1 MINSINN
8 AQVQNQLSVNFER
21 GLEGTL
27 LRISESAES
36 RYEFEIW
43 FDYTRQAM
51 NLIREGALLAV
62 KNFSTSSDE
71 TRYSL
76 LEVISLLPMHYAL
89 GEKPEGYPGF
99 VIEAA
104 HSAARDWIDQESE
117 ATEEVTKIRCIAI
130 PTNQEIRLSTS
141 ATTLEME
148 SNLPMIGE
156 RVYVLDTAST
166 TAVLNYGI
174 RYHQPRF
181 VVGRLIRDS
190 QVSVEIVPEEMLR
203 THFAIFGFT
212 GAGKSNLLSTL
223 IHKTLEAF
231 EGYQTDE
238 QRSVVKI
245 LVFDLMSEY
254 ATLLP
259 DWLLKLS
266 NASVVALTEET
277 LPEDTLKYMEQ
288 PTNQNL
294 QRDAIRALVRTSL
307 YPKAL
312 SAYRSKYQYF
322 WYKALHSRTPRL
334 KVWKSEVN
342 YLGEL
347 LESLWQPHDL
357 GKNDAQIRRRVSNI
371 CQDFKGRPLDQAT
384 YEEARSRIE
393 RELEQAQVSG
403 GEMLL
408 STTGARKSVR
418 EWKEAL
424 QKYAKSAILNHAV
437 QSSFVLTE
445 QNLLEDLNNRSA
457 SSLYIFQSDDPDLLR
472 QFAARIGEKM
482 FEKRRQSGRIEPLV
496 LFLMDEADEFIP
508 QKAEDSYAA
517 SRSIAMTLA
526 RRGRKF
532 GLCLGIATQ
541 RVRYLDTSIMAQP
554 HTYFVSKMPRKS
566 DRDAVAEA
574 FGISEEMFR
583 QTFKFQKGDWL
594 LMSYDAVGLEAVPI
608 PIHCEDAN
616 ERVKQFLDQLEQ
628 QYKQRSAV
636 HASAP

>member
-1 MINSINN
+1 MATNSTNT
-8 AQVQNQLSVNFER
+8 AQNQLTVNYES

-43 FDYTRQAM
+43 FDYTRHAM

-62 KNFSTSSDE
+62 ENFSSSLSE
-71 TRYSL
+71 KRYSL
-76 LEVISLLPMHYAL
+76 LEVVSLLPMHYAL
-89 GEKPEGYPGF
+89 GERPEGYPGF
-99 VIEAA
+99 VVEAA
-104 HSAARDWIDQESE
+104 HSAARDWVEQEQE

-130 PTNQEIRLSTS
+130 PTNQEIRQNSN
-141 ATTLEME
+141 ATLLEME
-148 SNLPMIGE
+148 SNLPMVGA

-174 RYHQPRF
+174 RHHQPRF
-181 VVGRLIRDS
+181 EVGRLIRDS

-212 GAGKSNLLSTL
+212 GAGKSNLISTL
-223 IHKTLEAF
+223 IHKTLQAYENHTA
-231 EGYQTDE
+231 EG

-259 DWLLKLS
+259 DWLLKLP
-266 NASVVALTEET
+266 NACVVALTEET
-277 LPEDTLKYMEQ
+277 LPEAVLRYMEQ
-288 PTNQNL
+288 PANANS
-294 QRDAIRALVRTSL
+294 RDLKREARQVLVRTTL

-312 SAYRSKYQYF
+312 ATYRAKFGYF
-322 WYKALHSRTPRL
+322 WHEALNAQTPRI
-334 KVWKSEVN
+334 KVWKEEVGD
-342 YLGEL
+342 LGRL
-347 LESLWQPHDL
+347 LRSLWQPRDL
-357 GKNDAQIRRRVSNI
+357 GRNDAEIRRRVEAI
-371 CQDFKGRPLDQAT
+371 CKAFEGKPLTQET
-384 YEEARSRIE
+384 LREANLQIE
-393 RELEQAQVSG
+393 NDLENAQVQRSNRDQSEG
-403 GEMLL
+403 SALL
-408 STTGARKSVR
+408 SKAGARESVR

-424 QKYAKSAILNHAV
+424 QKYAESAILNHSL
-437 QSSFVLTE
+437 QPQFVLSE
-445 QNLLEDLNNRSA
+445 QALLGDLDSREN
-457 SSLYIFQSDDPDLLR
+457 SSLYVFQSSDPDLLR
-472 QFAARIGEKM
+472 RVAARIGEKM
-482 FEKRRQSGRIEPLV
+482 FERRRRSGRIEPLV

-508 QKAEDSYAA
+508 QKAEGSYAE
-517 SRSIAMTLA
+517 SRTIAMTLA

-566 DRDAVAEA
+566 DRDAIAEA

-594 LMSYDAVGLEAVPI
+594 LMS
-608 PIHCEDAN
+608 
-616 ERVKQFLDQLEQ
+616 
-628 QYKQRSAV
+628 
-636 HASAP
+636 